1 VPAHADPY
9 GAIDR
14 QPDPEHYITFLETR
28 GATPDQ
34 VRLRRRFL
42 RFCGVRPGWRVLEV
56 GSGTG
61 VLTRDIAAQVGP
73 SGRVV
78 GVDPSR
84 VLISAARRLARDHRP
99 DSRIDFRVGDG
110 ARLAFPGNRFDC
122 ALAMTVLLHV
132 PNSAAIVGEL
142 ARVTKAGGIVG
153 VQDQDLGALVLDH
166 PDRALTRRIL
176 DGVAA
181 RTVVDPWSG
190 RSLVGKLIAAGLT
203 RVRLMTEVFQDTTYT
218 AFTRIMLER
227 RAERRALRDHG
238 RAGGFTVDPGPRAP
252 GRGGALRDDAQ
263 FLWSSGNQAGHPG
276 TLQIGDDD
284 MPRVTEIEDDGG
296 DPTLKE
302 IFAKEREFFGAVLN
316 TTKVYAHC
324 PPILKAAKQLS
335 ASIERSGLLPASL
348 LPLVYLRVALINGC
362 PF

>member
-1 VPAHADPY
+1 MRVGVPADADPY
-9 GAIDR
+9 RAIDQ

-42 RFCGVRPGWRVLEV
+42 RFCGVRPGSRVLEV

-61 VLTRDIAAQVGP
+61 VLTRDVAAAVGP
-73 SGRVV
+73 RGRVV
-78 GVDPSR
+78 GIDPSR
-84 VLISAARRLARDHRP
+84 VLISAARRLARDRGLG
-99 DSRIDFRVGDG
+99 SRIDFRVGNG
-110 ARLAFPGNRFDC
+110 ARLALPANRFDC

-142 ARVTKAGGIVG
+142 ARVTKAGGVVG

-166 PDRALTRRIL
+166 PDRVLTRRIL

-190 RSLVGKLIAAGLT
+190 RGLVGKLIAAGLT

-227 RAERRALRDHG
+227 RADNAVRFGITGARAASRWIRTLERLAEEG
-238 RAGGFTVDPGPRAP
+238 RFVMTLNFY
-252 GRGGALRDDAQ
+252 GATGIKPA
-263 FLWSSGNQAGHPG
+263 
-276 TLQIGDDD
+276 
-284 MPRVTEIEDDGG
+284 
-296 DPTLKE
+296 
-302 IFAKEREFFGAVLN
+302 
-316 TTKVYAHC
+316 
-324 PPILKAAKQLS
+324 
-335 ASIERSGLLPASL
+335 RSG
-348 LPLVYLRVALINGC
+348 
-362 PF
+362 